1 MFGGSVSKEASFSQ
15 YPPLFTA
22 PQQVA
27 FLLTIMKQLPWFKFS
42 PADWMMGRISR
53 QSCEVQVAFL
63 RLCCIYWNAECEMT
77 VEHAELE
84 CDGYFDRLVALK
96 MVEVIGDKIGIKFLD
111 IQFNEGRQK
120 REKMSNAGKAS
131 AEQRFNER
139 STNVQQT
146 FNERSI
152 EKSREE
158 KNKSRE
164 DIRVDKE
171 SKGTYT
177 RENFIDDL
185 LGDFKTDT
193 DLRSVTKTWL
203 QKKKVITEKSMQISK
218 AEIQGHNKS
227 EMYAAIMAAAD
238 KGWAQLYS
246 RKGKVNGQTS
256 QGKSTA
262 LPVGKPSLDPQTI
275 ADAKAS
281 AERFKK
287 LENRSEGVTQF

>member
-1 MFGGSVSKEASFSQ
+1 
-15 YPPLFTA
+15 
-22 PQQVA
+22 
-27 FLLTIMKQLPWFKFS
+27 
-42 PADWMMGRISR
+42 
-53 QSCEVQVAFL
+53 
-63 RLCCIYWNAECEMT
+63 MT

-84 CDGYFDRLVALK
+84 CDGHFDRLVALK
-96 MVEVIGDKIGIKFLD
+96 MVEVVGDKIGIKFLE
-111 IQFNEGRQK
+111 IQFSEGRQK

-146 FNERSI
+146 FNECSI
-152 EKSREE
+152 EKSRVE
-158 KNKSRE
+158 KSRV

-185 LGDFKTDT
+185 LGDFKTDA

-246 RKGKVNGQTS
+246 RKGKVNGAGA

-262 LPVGKPSLDPQTI
+262 LPVGKPSQDPQTI

>member
-1 MFGGSVSKEASFSQ
+1 
-15 YPPLFTA
+15 
-22 PQQVA
+22 
-27 FLLTIMKQLPWFKFS
+27 
-42 PADWMMGRISR
+42 
-53 QSCEVQVAFL
+53 
-63 RLCCIYWNAECEMT
+63 MT

-96 MVEVIGDKIGIKFLD
+96 MVEVIGDKIGIKFLT
-111 IQFNEGRQK
+111 IQYIEGSEKRQ
-120 REKMSNAGKAS
+120 KMSNAGKAS
-131 AEQRFNER
+131 AQQKLNER

-146 FNERSI
+146 FNECSI
-152 EKSREE
+152 EKRREE
-158 KNKSRE
+158 KSRIRE

-171 SKGTYT
+171 GKGTYT

-185 LGDFKTDT
+185 LGEFKTDA

-246 RKGKVNGQTS
+246 RKDKQSKGTS
-256 QGKSTA
+256 TS
-262 LPVGKPSLDPQTI
+262 LPAGKPWLDPATI
-275 ADAKAS
+275 AAAKAS
-281 AERFKK
+281 AERLKK

>member
-1 MFGGSVSKEASFSQ
+1 
-15 YPPLFTA
+15 
-22 PQQVA
+22 
-27 FLLTIMKQLPWFKFS
+27 MKQLPWFKFS

-84 CDGYFDRLVALK
+84 CDGYFDRLVAIK
-96 MVEVIGDKIGIKFLD
+96 MVEVIGDKIGIKFLT
-111 IQFNEGRQK
+111 IQYIEGSEKRQ
-120 REKMSNAGKAS
+120 KMSNAGKAS
-131 AEQRFNER
+131 AQQKLNER

-146 FNERSI
+146 FNECSI
-152 EKSREE
+152 EKRREE
-158 KNKSRE
+158 KSR
-164 DIRVDKE
+164 IRVDKE
-171 SKGTYT
+171 CKGTYT

-185 LGDFKTDT
+185 LGEFKTDAE
-193 DLRSVTKTWL
+193 LRSVTKTWL

-246 RKGKVNGQTS
+246 RKDKQSKGTS
-256 QGKSTA
+256 TS
-262 LPVGKPSLDPQTI
+262 LPAGKPWLDPATI
-275 ADAKAS
+275 AAAKAS
-281 AERFKK
+281 AERLKK

>member
-1 MFGGSVSKEASFSQ
+1 
-15 YPPLFTA
+15 
-22 PQQVA
+22 
-27 FLLTIMKQLPWFKFS
+27 
-42 PADWMMGRISR
+42 
-53 QSCEVQVAFL
+53 
-63 RLCCIYWNAECEMT
+63 MT

-84 CDGYFDRLVALK
+84 CDGHFDRLVALK
-96 MVEVIGDKIGIKFLD
+96 MVEVVGDKIGIKFLN
-111 IQFNEGRQK
+111 IQYEEGREK
-120 REKMSNAGKAS
+120 RQKMSNAGKAS
-131 AEQRFNER
+131 AERKFNER

-146 FNERSI
+146 LNECSI

-158 KNKSRE
+158 KSKIRE
-164 DIRVDKE
+164 DIRVDKKE
-171 SKGTYT
+171 SKGAYT

-185 LGDFKTDT
+185 LGEYKTDT

-246 RKGKVNGQTS
+246 RKAKTGQTN

-281 AERFKK
+281 AERLAK
-287 LENRSEGVTQF
+287 LESRSEGVTEF

>member
-1 MFGGSVSKEASFSQ
+1 M
-15 YPPLFTA
+15 
-22 PQQVA
+22 
-27 FLLTIMKQLPWFKFS
+27 
-42 PADWMMGRISR
+42 
-53 QSCEVQVAFL
+53 AFL

-96 MVEVIGDKIGIKFLD
+96 MVEVVGDKIGIKFLN
-111 IQFNEGRQK
+111 IQYEEGREK
-120 REKMSNAGKAS
+120 RQKMSNAGKAS
-131 AEQRFNER
+131 AERKFNER

-146 FNERSI
+146 FNECSI

-158 KNKSRE
+158 KNKSRG

-185 LGDFKTDT
+185 LGEYKTDT

-246 RKGKVNGQTS
+246 RKAKTTQTRQPKRRKKGKQDS
-256 QGKSTA
+256 PKRRKRGKQDS
-262 LPVGKPSLDPQTI
+262 PKGKHSG
-275 ADAKAS
+275 K
-281 AERFKK
+281 
-287 LENRSEGVTQF
+287 

>member
-1 MFGGSVSKEASFSQ
+1 
-15 YPPLFTA
+15 
-22 PQQVA
+22 
-27 FLLTIMKQLPWFKFS
+27 
-42 PADWMMGRISR
+42 
-53 QSCEVQVAFL
+53 
-63 RLCCIYWNAECEMT
+63 MT

-96 MVEVIGDKIGIKFLD
+96 MVEVIGDKIGIKFLT
-111 IQFNEGRQK
+111 IQYIEGSEKRQ
-120 REKMSNAGKAS
+120 KMSNAGKAS
-131 AEQRFNER
+131 AQQKLNER

-146 FNERSI
+146 FNECSI
-152 EKSREE
+152 EKS
-158 KNKSRE
+158 KSRIRE

-185 LGDFKTDT
+185 LGEFKTDA

-238 KGWAQLYS
+238 KGWAQLYG
-246 RKGKVNGQTS
+246 RKDKQSKGTS
-256 QGKSTA
+256 TS
-262 LPVGKPSLDPQTI
+262 LPAGKPWLDPATI
-275 ADAKAS
+275 AAAKAS
-281 AERFKK
+281 AERLKK

>member
-1 MFGGSVSKEASFSQ
+1 
-15 YPPLFTA
+15 
-22 PQQVA
+22 
-27 FLLTIMKQLPWFKFS
+27 
-42 PADWMMGRISR
+42 MMGRISR

-96 MVEVIGDKIGIKFLD
+96 MVEVVGDKIGIKFLN
-111 IQFNEGRQK
+111 IQYEEGREK
-120 REKMSNAGKAS
+120 RQKMSNAGKAS
-131 AEQRFNER
+131 AERKFNER
-139 STNVQQT
+139 STNVQHT
-146 FNERSI
+146 FNECSI

-158 KNKSRE
+158 KSKIRE
-164 DIRVDKE
+164 DIRVDKKE
-171 SKGTYT
+171 SNGAYT

-185 LGDFKTDT
+185 LGEYKTDT

-246 RKGKVNGQTS
+246 RKAKTGQTS

-262 LPVGKPSLDPQTI
+262 LPVGKPSQDPQTI

-281 AERFKK
+281 AERLAK
-287 LENRSEGVTQF
+287 LESRSEGVTEF

>member
-1 MFGGSVSKEASFSQ
+1 
-15 YPPLFTA
+15 
-22 PQQVA
+22 
-27 FLLTIMKQLPWFKFS
+27 MKQLPWFKFS

-84 CDGYFDRLVALK
+84 CDGHFDRLVALK
-96 MVEVIGDKIGIKFLD
+96 MVEVVGDKIGIKFLN
-111 IQFNEGRQK
+111 IQYEEGREK
-120 REKMSNAGKAS
+120 RQKMSNAGKAS
-131 AEQRFNER
+131 AEQRLNAKASNDEQTLNEC
-139 STNVQQT
+139 
-146 FNERSI
+146 SI
-152 EKSREE
+152 EKRREE
-158 KNKSRE
+158 KSKIRE
-164 DIRVDKE
+164 DIRVDKKE
-171 SKGTYT
+171 SNGTYT

-185 LGDFKTDT
+185 LGEYKTDT

-246 RKGKVNGQTS
+246 RKGKVNGVGA

-281 AERFKK
+281 AERLAK
-287 LENRSEGVTQF
+287 LESRSEGVTEF

>member
-1 MFGGSVSKEASFSQ
+1 M
-15 YPPLFTA
+15 
-22 PQQVA
+22 
-27 FLLTIMKQLPWFKFS
+27 
-42 PADWMMGRISR
+42 
-53 QSCEVQVAFL
+53 AFL

-84 CDGYFDRLVALK
+84 CDGHFDRLVALK
-96 MVEVIGDKIGIKFLD
+96 MVEVIGDKIGIKFLN
-111 IQFNEGRQK
+111 IQYEEGREK
-120 REKMSNAGKAS
+120 RQKMSNAGKAS
-131 AEQRFNER
+131 AERKFNER

-146 FNERSI
+146 FNECSI

-158 KNKSRE
+158 KSKIRE
-164 DIRVDKE
+164 DIRVDKKE
-171 SKGTYT
+171 SKGAYT

-185 LGDFKTDT
+185 LGEYKTDT

-246 RKGKVNGQTS
+246 RKAKTGQTN

-281 AERFKK
+281 AERLAK
-287 LENRSEGVTQF
+287 LESRSEGVTEF

>member
-1 MFGGSVSKEASFSQ
+1 
-15 YPPLFTA
+15 
-22 PQQVA
+22 
-27 FLLTIMKQLPWFKFS
+27 MKQLPWFKFS

-96 MVEVIGDKIGIKFLD
+96 MVEVIGDKIGIKFLT
-111 IQFNEGRQK
+111 IQYIEGSEKRQ
-120 REKMSNAGKAS
+120 KMSNAGKAS
-131 AEQRFNER
+131 AQQKLNER

-146 FNERSI
+146 FNECSI

-158 KNKSRE
+158 KSR
-164 DIRVDKE
+164 IRVDKE
-171 SKGTYT
+171 CKGTYT

-185 LGDFKTDT
+185 LGEFKTDA

-238 KGWAQLYS
+238 KGWAQLYA
-246 RKGKVNGQTS
+246 RKDKQSKGTS
-256 QGKSTA
+256 TS
-262 LPVGKPSLDPQTI
+262 LPAGKPWLDPATI
-275 ADAKAS
+275 AAAKAS
-281 AERFKK
+281 AERLKK

>member
-1 MFGGSVSKEASFSQ
+1 
-15 YPPLFTA
+15 
-22 PQQVA
+22 
-27 FLLTIMKQLPWFKFS
+27 
-42 PADWMMGRISR
+42 
-53 QSCEVQVAFL
+53 
-63 RLCCIYWNAECEMT
+63 MT

-96 MVEVIGDKIGIKFLD
+96 MVEVIGDKIGIKFLT
-111 IQFNEGRQK
+111 IQYIEGSEKRQ
-120 REKMSNAGKAS
+120 KMSNAGKAS
-131 AEQRFNER
+131 AQQKLNER

-146 FNERSI
+146 FNECSI

-158 KNKSRE
+158 KSRIRE

-185 LGDFKTDT
+185 LGEFKTDA

-246 RKGKVNGQTS
+246 RKDKQSKGTS
-256 QGKSTA
+256 TS
-262 LPVGKPSLDPQTI
+262 LPAGKPWLDPATI
-275 ADAKAS
+275 AAAKAS
-281 AERFKK
+281 AERLKK

>member
-1 MFGGSVSKEASFSQ
+1 M
-15 YPPLFTA
+15 
-22 PQQVA
+22 
-27 FLLTIMKQLPWFKFS
+27 
-42 PADWMMGRISR
+42 
-53 QSCEVQVAFL
+53 AFL
-63 RLCCIYWNAECEMT
+63 RLCCIYWNSECEMT

-96 MVEVIGDKIGIKFLD
+96 MVEVVGDKIGIKFLN
-111 IQFNEGRQK
+111 IQYEEGREK
-120 REKMSNAGKAS
+120 RQKMSNAGKSS
-131 AEQRFNER
+131 AERKFNER

-146 FNERSI
+146 FNECSI
-152 EKSREE
+152 EKRREE

-164 DIRVDKE
+164 DIRVDKKE
-171 SKGTYT
+171 SMGAYT

-246 RKGKVNGQTS
+246 RKAKTTQTN

-281 AERFKK
+281 AERLAR
-287 LENRSEGVTQF
+287 LESRSEGVTEF

>member
-1 MFGGSVSKEASFSQ
+1 
-15 YPPLFTA
+15 
-22 PQQVA
+22 
-27 FLLTIMKQLPWFKFS
+27 
-42 PADWMMGRISR
+42 
-53 QSCEVQVAFL
+53 
-63 RLCCIYWNAECEMT
+63 MT

-96 MVEVIGDKIGIKFLD
+96 MVEVIGDKIGIKFLT
-111 IQFNEGRQK
+111 IQYIEGSEKRQ
-120 REKMSNAGKAS
+120 KMSNAGKAS
-131 AEQRFNER
+131 AQQKLNER

-146 FNERSI
+146 LNECSI
-152 EKSREE
+152 EKRREE
-158 KNKSRE
+158 KSR
-164 DIRVDKE
+164 IRVDKE
-171 SKGTYT
+171 CKGTYT

-185 LGDFKTDT
+185 LGEFKTDA

-246 RKGKVNGQTS
+246 RKDKQSKGTS
-256 QGKSTA
+256 TS
-262 LPVGKPSLDPQTI
+262 LPAGKPWLDPATI
-275 ADAKAS
+275 AAAKAS
-281 AERFKK
+281 AERLKK

>member
-1 MFGGSVSKEASFSQ
+1 
-15 YPPLFTA
+15 
-22 PQQVA
+22 
-27 FLLTIMKQLPWFKFS
+27 
-42 PADWMMGRISR
+42 MMGRISR

-96 MVEVIGDKIGIKFLD
+96 MVEVIGDKIGIKFLT
-111 IQFNEGRQK
+111 IQYIEGSEKRQ
-120 REKMSNAGKAS
+120 KMSNAGKAS
-131 AEQRFNER
+131 AQQKLNER

-146 FNERSI
+146 FNECSI
-152 EKSREE
+152 EKS
-158 KNKSRE
+158 KSRIRE

-185 LGDFKTDT
+185 LGEFKTDA

-238 KGWAQLYS
+238 KGWAQLYG
-246 RKGKVNGQTS
+246 RKDKQSKGTS
-256 QGKSTA
+256 TS
-262 LPVGKPSLDPQTI
+262 LPAGKPWLDPATI
-275 ADAKAS
+275 AAAKAS
-281 AERFKK
+281 AERLKK

>member
-1 MFGGSVSKEASFSQ
+1 
-15 YPPLFTA
+15 
-22 PQQVA
+22 
-27 FLLTIMKQLPWFKFS
+27 
-42 PADWMMGRISR
+42 
-53 QSCEVQVAFL
+53 
-63 RLCCIYWNAECEMT
+63 MT

-96 MVEVIGDKIGIKFLD
+96 MVEAIGDKIGIKFLD

-152 EKSREE
+152 EKSRVE
-158 KNKSRE
+158 KSRE

-171 SKGTYT
+171 CKGTYT

-185 LGDFKTDT
+185 LGDFKTDA

-246 RKGKVNGQTS
+246 RKAKTSQTS

-262 LPVGKPSLDPQTI
+262 LPVGKPSQDPQTI

>member
-1 MFGGSVSKEASFSQ
+1 
-15 YPPLFTA
+15 
-22 PQQVA
+22 
-27 FLLTIMKQLPWFKFS
+27 
-42 PADWMMGRISR
+42 MMGRISR

-96 MVEVIGDKIGIKFLD
+96 MVEVIGDKIGIKFLT
-111 IQFNEGRQK
+111 IQYIEGSEKRQ
-120 REKMSNAGKAS
+120 KMSNAGKAS
-131 AEQRFNER
+131 AQQKLNER

-146 FNERSI
+146 FNECSI

-158 KNKSRE
+158 KSR
-164 DIRVDKE
+164 IRVDKE
-171 SKGTYT
+171 CKGTYT

-185 LGDFKTDT
+185 LGEFKTDA

-238 KGWAQLYS
+238 KGWAQLYA
-246 RKGKVNGQTS
+246 RKDKQSKGTS
-256 QGKSTA
+256 TS
-262 LPVGKPSLDPQTI
+262 LPAGKPWLDPATI
-275 ADAKAS
+275 AAAKAS
-281 AERFKK
+281 AERLKK